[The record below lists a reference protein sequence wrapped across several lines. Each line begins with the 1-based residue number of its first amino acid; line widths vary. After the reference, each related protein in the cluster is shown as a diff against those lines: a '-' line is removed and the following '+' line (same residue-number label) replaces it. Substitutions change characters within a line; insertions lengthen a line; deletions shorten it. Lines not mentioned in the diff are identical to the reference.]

1 MRDVQ
6 FKKFLSPASIYFWIF
21 AVFLYFPIFLLVILS
36 FNDSA
41 LLRFPLKGFTLDWYK
56 TVLRSHELVGALQ
69 NSVVV
74 GVVSSVVSGVLGTMA
89 AIGIVRFRFPGRN
102 LFLAISALPLVIPA
116 IVIGVALLILFRSI
130 LDVDLS
136 LWTLGLS
143 HVVINIPIVML
154 IVASRLAGMDANLE
168 EAAMDLGASYWT
180 AQLRVTL
187 PIVFPALIAAF
198 LTAFT
203 TSFDEYAMS
212 VFVVG
217 TKPTLPVYMY
227 SMLRFPRK
235 IPVVVT
241 MASIILVASIAL
253 IFLAEQLRRAGQ
265 NSTSKVR

>member
-116 IVIGVALLILFRSI
+116 IVIGVASSFCFEAFWTSI
-130 LDVDLS
+130 LAC
-136 LWTLGLS
+136 G
-143 HVVINIPIVML
+143 H
-154 IVASRLAGMDANLE
+154 LACRM
-168 EAAMDLGASYWT
+168 W
-180 AQLRVTL
+180 
-187 PIVFPALIAAF
+187 
-198 LTAFT
+198 
-203 TSFDEYAMS
+203 
-212 VFVVG
+212 
-217 TKPTLPVYMY
+217 
-227 SMLRFPRK
+227 
-235 IPVVVT
+235 
-241 MASIILVASIAL
+241 
-253 IFLAEQLRRAGQ
+253 
-265 NSTSKVR
+265 